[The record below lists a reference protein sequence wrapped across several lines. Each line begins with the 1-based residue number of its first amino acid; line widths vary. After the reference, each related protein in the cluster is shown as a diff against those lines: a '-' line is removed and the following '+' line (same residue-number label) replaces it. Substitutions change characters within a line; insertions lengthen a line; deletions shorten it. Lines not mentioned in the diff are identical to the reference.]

1 MLFKFSKKTETSL
14 HKRKSFWSTFKN
26 AYLKR
31 KNLRKFWQ
39 NFNKKNIPS
48 ELAGITELFINSDS
62 YYWTQNFGGITLL
75 ITIIILVI

>member
-14 HKRKSFWSTFKN
+14 HKRKSFWATFKN

-39 NFNKKNIPS
+39 NFNKKN
-48 ELAGITELFINSDS
+48 N
-62 YYWTQNFGGITLL
+62 
-75 ITIIILVI
+75 